1 MLGALIG
8 DVVGSQFEFK
18 NFKSKEF
25 VLFTKNCHFTDDS
38 LMTLAIAEAL
48 LLSRGDETVL
58 AELTERSMKRIAR
71 NHPDVGWGYY
81 FHQWVMGLNPVR
93 PYSLGNGAGMRISPV
108 GWVAES
114 EEDVKRLS
122 RIVTEITHGHPEGI
136 LGAEAVAMAIYL
148 ARTGVAKDEIYRR
161 MITDY
166 YPEIDKM
173 TLDKIRPNYEID
185 DAGMWVTCRGS
196 IPQALRAF
204 FEAESFED
212 TIRCA
217 ISIGG
222 DADTI
227 TAMAGSVAEAY
238 YGVPD
243 TMEDTVLSY
252 FPDELVVIY
261 HAFRLIKKPRRGK
274 KCEGQ

>member
-8 DVVGSQFEFK
+8 DVVGSQYEFQ
-18 NFKSKEF
+18 NFKSKKF
-25 VLFTKNCHFTDDS
+25 TLFTKNCRATDDS
-38 LMTLAIAEAL
+38 FMTLAIAEAL
-48 LLSRGDETVL
+48 VICRGDESSL
-58 AELTERSMKRIAR
+58 AEVTERCMRKIAQK
-71 NHPDVGWGYY
+71 HKDAGWGYY
-81 FHQWVMGLNPVR
+81 FYQWVMGLNPTR

-122 RIVTEITHGHPEGI
+122 RIVTEISHGHPEGL
-136 LGAEAVAMAIYL
+136 LGAEAIAMAIYL
-148 ARTGVAKDEIYRR
+148 ARTGVPKDQIYRR

-166 YPEIDKM
+166 YPEIDTF
-173 TLDKIRPNYEID
+173 TLDSIRPNYEID
-185 DAGMWVTCRGS
+185 DAGRWVTCRGS

-212 TIRCA
+212 TLRCA
-217 ISIGG
+217 VSIGG

-238 YGVPD
+238 YGVPMW
-243 TMEDTVLSY
+243 MEDKVLEY
-252 FPDELVVIY
+252 LEEELVDIY
-261 HAFRLIKKPRRGK
+261 YAFGTIKKAKG
-274 KCEGQ
+274 